1 MLQIENICG
10 DIVDVCDIERFMAE
24 DVGFGDITTA
34 LLPDIDGAA
43 EVIARE
49 NGIVAGLHELQS
61 VFTYCNVTTCL
72 LCDDGDIVNANDTVA
87 RLSGRVR
94 DILVA
99 ERVALNLLCRMSGI
113 ASLTKRCTKVA
124 GNVTVAAT
132 RKTTPG
138 FRYYEKKAVT
148 LGGGDPHRYSLSD
161 SYLFKD
167 NHLNVLS
174 IEAVLGKKTF
184 FTKKVEIEVETVE
197 DCLKAAQL
205 GADIIMFD
213 NMDANEIRFA
223 ITKLNEQDLRTNVLL
238 EASGGITLDNIA
250 DYAATGVDVLS
261 LGYLT
266 HSSAWLDF
274 SLELSA

>member
-10 DIVDVCDIERFMAE
+10 DIVDVRDIERFLAE

-34 LLPDIDGAA
+34 LLPDIEGSADLIAHQDG
-43 EVIARE
+43 V
-49 NGIVAGLHELQS
+49 VAGLYEAQR
-61 VFTYCNVTTCL
+61 VFRYCKIKTEP
-72 LCDDGDIVNANDTVA
+72 LCEDGDTVHRNRVVT
-87 RLSGRVR
+87 RLSGRVKN
-94 DILVA
+94 ILIA

-113 ASLTKRCTKVA
+113 ATLTQRCKHAA
-124 GNVTVAAT
+124 GGVTIAAT

-138 FRYYEKKAVT
+138 FRYYEKKAVA

-167 NHLNVLS
+167 NHLTVLS
-174 IEAVLGKKTF
+174 IEDILAKKTF
-184 FTKKVEIEVETVE
+184 FTKKVEIEVGAVE

-213 NMDANEIRFA
+213 NMQPRDVAASIA
-223 ITKLNEQDLRTNVLL
+223 KLKEHGLRDNVLL
-238 EASGGITLDNIA
+238 EASGGITPDNLK
-250 DYAATGVDVLS
+250 DYASTGVDVLS

-274 SLELSA
+274 SLELRV

>member
-1 MLQIENICG
+1 M
-10 DIVDVCDIERFMAE
+10 RE

-34 LLPDIDGAA
+34 VLPDIDGSAD
-43 EVIARE
+43 VIARE
-49 NGIVAGLHELQS
+49 DGIVAGLHEAQS
-61 VFTYCNVTTCL
+61 VLRHCHVATSPLYE
-72 LCDDGDIVNANDTVA
+72 DGDIINAHDVVA
-87 RLSGRVR
+87 RLAGRVR
-94 DILVA
+94 DILIA

-113 ASLTKRCTKVA
+113 ATLTQRCKLAA
-124 GNVTVAAT
+124 GESVTIAAT

-148 LGGGDPHRYSLSD
+148 IGGGDPHRYSLSD

-174 IEAVLGKKTF
+174 IEDVLSTKTF
-184 FTKKVEIEVETVE
+184 FTKKVEIEVETVD
-197 DCLKAAQL
+197 DCLNAAER

-213 NMDANEIRFA
+213 NMQAKDIVTAVTMLKEHG
-223 ITKLNEQDLRTNVLL
+223 LRDNVQL
-238 EASGGITLDNIA
+238 EASGGITLDNIK
-250 DYAATGVDVLS
+250 DYASTGADVLS

-274 SLELSA
+274 SLELSI

>member
-10 DIVDVCDIERFMAE
+10 DIVNISDIERFIGE

-34 LLPDIDGAA
+34 TLPDIDGTAA
-43 EVIARE
+43 LISHE
-49 NGIVAGLHELQS
+49 NGIVAGLHEAQS
-61 VFTYCNVTTCL
+61 IFHYCKVETL
-72 LCDDGDIVNANDTVA
+72 PLCDDGDIINEGDTVV

-94 DILVA
+94 DILIA

-113 ASLTKRCTKVA
+113 ATLTQRCKLAA

-138 FRYYEKKAVT
+138 FRYYEKKAVI

-167 NHLNVLS
+167 NHLNVLP
-174 IEAVLGKKTF
+174 IEEILDKRKF
-184 FTKKVEIEVETVE
+184 FTKKVEIEVETAE
-197 DCLKAAQL
+197 ECLTAAQL

-213 NMDANEIRFA
+213 NMDPTDIISAV
-223 ITKLNEQDLRTNVLL
+223 TKLEEQSLRDKVVL
-238 EASGGITLDNIA
+238 EASGGITPDNIK
-250 DYAATGVDVLS
+250 DFVSTGVDVLS

-266 HSSAWLDF
+266 HASAWLDF
-274 SLELSA
+274 SLELLT

>member
-1 MLQIENICG
+1 M
-10 DIVDVCDIERFMAE
+10 DVYDIERFLAE

-34 LLPDIDGAA
+34 LLPDIAGAA
-43 EVIARE
+43 DLFAHQDGV
-49 NGIVAGLHELQS
+49 VAGLHEAQS
-61 VFTYCNVTTCL
+61 VFKHCNIKTEP
-72 LCDDGDIVNANDTVA
+72 LCEDGDMVNRNSVVM

-113 ASLTKRCTKVA
+113 ATLTQRCKLAV
-124 GNVTVAAT
+124 GSVTVAAT

-138 FRYYEKKAVT
+138 FRYYEKKAVV
-148 LGGGDPHRYSLSD
+148 LGGGDPHRFSLSD

-167 NHLNVLS
+167 NHLTVLS
-174 IEAVLGKKTF
+174 IEDVLAKKTF
-184 FTKKVEIEVETVE
+184 FTKKVEIEVEAVK

-213 NMDANEIRFA
+213 NMQPRDITAA
-223 ITKLNEQDLRTNVLL
+223 VTKLKEQGLRDNVLL
-238 EASGGITLDNIA
+238 EASGGITPDNLK
-250 DYAATGVDVLS
+250 DYASTGVDVLS

-274 SLELSA
+274 SLELRV